1 MIFSAEESI
10 QQPILMYHMNNK
22 VIKKNVLININNV
35 FITKFINT
43 MVKCINKR
51 VIFIDHRD
59 MSDFTSDQ
67 LSKRNG

>member
-1 MIFSAEESI
+1 
-10 QQPILMYHMNNK
+10 
-22 VIKKNVLININNV
+22 
-35 FITKFINT
+35 